1 MPIFSILYVF
11 LLIYIFIRLKTYKDT
26 FFSLL
31 VLATVLQIYFFQ
43 GYFLKIGSNEI
54 SSCAFI
60 TMKILV
66 VYSFYLLLS
75 GRVRVSI
82 SIFKGA
88 LLFLGVIA
96 LSMLVEYLH
105 PYDGLLLVGTEAG
118 YSWDDYVAG
127 RCQLLPYTPNL
138 NSFVRPFYVV
148 FEFTTIILV
157 FKQLCD
163 FESLARVVMKI
174 VQWGKWGIYY
184 GVIEFILK
192 NILGNTS
199 ITYDIAAVLFGVNA
213 ESILTSAEKKGG
225 IFYSLQ
231 GATREPSHF
240 IIYLFSIGVFMLLG
254 NILYKKAQRIG
265 LKIEKPYSNITLGVC
280 IVVMLLTGGFSSVW
294 FSFILIILAM
304 FLKIRE
310 GNESPWSLILRHKT
324 WLFIFCVISLFVF
337 LFIQSNDYLT
347 GRMQDAISVASLL
360 GDGTSVAGLS
370 VLTEGNE
377 GVGSTIA
384 RFVSIYMG
392 VQVFLDNPILGISPD
407 IQNVH
412 DTTMTM
418 LSGIGL
424 AGVISLYYFFT
435 RSRYNYK
442 YDWLLLF
449 LIIIFG
455 GFPMAMSPSIFS
467 VYYAIIAECSTVY
480 MSHDRSTS

>member
-213 ESILTSAEKKGG
+213 ESILTSAEK
-225 IFYSLQ
+225 
-231 GATREPSHF
+231 REEYF
-240 IIYLFSIGVFMLLG
+240 IPCKARRVNHLTLLYTC
-254 NILYKKAQRIG
+254 L
-265 LKIEKPYSNITLGVC
+265 V
-280 IVVMLLTGGFSSVW
+280 
-294 FSFILIILAM
+294 
-304 FLKIRE
+304 
-310 GNESPWSLILRHKT
+310 
-324 WLFIFCVISLFVF
+324 
-337 LFIQSNDYLT
+337 
-347 GRMQDAISVASLL
+347 
-360 GDGTSVAGLS
+360 
-370 VLTEGNE
+370 
-377 GVGSTIA
+377 
-384 RFVSIYMG
+384 
-392 VQVFLDNPILGISPD
+392 
-407 IQNVH
+407 
-412 DTTMTM
+412 
-418 LSGIGL
+418 
-424 AGVISLYYFFT
+424 
-435 RSRYNYK
+435 
-442 YDWLLLF
+442 
-449 LIIIFG
+449 
-455 GFPMAMSPSIFS
+455 
-467 VYYAIIAECSTVY
+467 
-480 MSHDRSTS
+480 